1 MLRQRGLSLL
11 GMIVVLA
18 LVGFFGILAAKL
30 MPSYIEYA
38 SVRKLFAAMEKNG
51 ETNGTPNQIRRA
63 YDRRN
68 AIEDVKNVQGRDLE
82 IRNQG
87 GETIVSADWSVKVP
101 LVANISA
108 CIDFSVSTAPDGAG
122 SDATQ

>member
-18 LVGFFGILAAKL
+18 LLGFFGILAAKL
-30 MPSYIEYA
+30 VPSYIEYA
-38 SVRKLFAAMEKNG
+38 SVRKIFSAMEKNG
-51 ETNGTPNQIRRA
+51 ETSGTPNDIRRA

-68 AIEDVKNVQGRDLE
+68 AIEDVRNVSGRDLE
-82 IRNQG
+82 IRNEG
-87 GETIVSADWSVKVP
+87 GENVVSVDWSVKVP
-101 LVANISA
+101 LIANISA
-108 CIDFSVSTAPDGAG
+108 CIDFSVSTAPEGAG

>member
-1 MLRQRGLSLL
+1 
-11 GMIVVLA
+11 MIVVLA

-30 MPSYIEYA
+30 MPSYIEYT
-38 SVRKLFAAMEKNG
+38 SVRKIFAAMEKNG
-51 ETNGTPNQIRRA
+51 ETNGTPNEIRRA

-82 IRNQG
+82 VRNQG

-101 LVANISA
+101 LVGNISA

>member
-1 MLRQRGLSLL
+1 MLRQRGVSLL

-38 SVRKLFAAMEKNG
+38 SVRKIFSAMEKNG
-51 ETNGTPNQIRRA
+51 ETNGTAPEIRRA

-68 AIEDVKNVQGRDLE
+68 AIEDVKSVSGRDLE
-82 IRNQG
+82 VRKEDGQPV
-87 GETIVSADWSVKVP
+87 VSADWSVKGP
-101 LVANISA
+101 LIANISA
-108 CIDFSVSTAPDGAG
+108 CIDFSVSTAPAGAG

>member
-1 MLRQRGLSLL
+1 MLRQRGVSLL
-11 GMIVVLA
+11 GLIVVLA

-38 SVRKLFAAMEKNG
+38 SVRKIFSAMEKNG
-51 ETNGTPNQIRRA
+51 ETNGTPADIRRA

-68 AIEDVKNVQGRDLE
+68 AIEDVKNVSGRDLE
-82 IRNQG
+82 IRNEG
-87 GETIVSADWSVKVP
+87 GETVVSADWSVKVP

>member
-38 SVRKLFAAMEKNG
+38 SVRKIFAAMEKNG
-51 ETNGTPNQIRRA
+51 ETNGTPNEIRRA

-82 IRNQG
+82 VRNQG

-101 LVANISA
+101 LVGNISA

>member
-38 SVRKLFAAMEKNG
+38 SVRKIFAAMEKNG
-51 ETNGTPNQIRRA
+51 ETNGTPNEIRRA

-82 IRNQG
+82 VRNQG